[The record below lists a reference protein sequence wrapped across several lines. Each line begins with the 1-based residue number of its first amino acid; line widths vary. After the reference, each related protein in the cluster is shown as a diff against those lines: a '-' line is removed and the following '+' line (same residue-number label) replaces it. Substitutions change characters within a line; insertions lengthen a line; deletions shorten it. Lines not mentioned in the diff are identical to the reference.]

1 MFAPTER
8 PAAMTL
14 PRRHLLAAAG
24 ATLALSGGIL
34 RIAAAQPAP
43 GADPATAHPDP
54 RVRAAGHAIRAPNP
68 HNRQPWL
75 IELAGADR
83 VLLRCDLDRRLPET
97 DPFDRQILIG
107 LGGFLELY
115 RMALAEEGIGAE
127 VVPFPEGL
135 PGRRLDRRPVAAVTL
150 RPGAGQRDRLFAA
163 VPTRRSA
170 KQPYDLARVPDAAPL
185 AAALAE
191 PARFGFATDPA
202 RVAALRDIAIEGF
215 RIEAG
220 TPHTLQESVDL
231 MRLGRAEMAANP
243 DGIGLGGPEIEALV
257 ARGVLTREAFADRSG
272 QAFSM
277 MVGLTNSTIAATP
290 CFVWLTTRGN
300 GRAEQLAA
308 GRDWLRI
315 DLAANAA
322 GLGIHP
328 LSQGLQE
335 FPEMEPMHEAMRRA
349 TGVRPGERLQMFGRL
364 GHPAA
369 PGIRVAPRWPAES
382 RILRG

>member
-1 MFAPTER
+1 MR
-8 PAAMTL
+8 L

-24 ATLALSGGIL
+24 ATLALSGGLL
-34 RIAAAQPAP
+34 RVAAAQTAP

-75 IELAGADR
+75 LSLVGADE
-83 VLLRCDLDRRLPET
+83 VVLRCDLDRRLPDT

-127 VVPFPEGL
+127 IAPFPEGL
-135 PGRRLDRRPVAAVTL
+135 PGRRLDRRPIATIRL
-150 RPGAGQRDRLFAA
+150 RPGAGVRDPLFAA
-163 VPTRRSA
+163 VATRRSA
-170 KQPYDLARVPDAAPL
+170 KMPYDTARVPDP
-185 AAALAE
+185 AALAAVL
-191 PARFGFATDPA
+191 PDPSRFGAATDPA
-202 RVAALRDIAIEGF
+202 RVAALRDLAIAAF

-231 MRLGRAEMAANP
+231 MRLGAAEIAANP
-243 DGIGLGGPEIEALV
+243 DGIGIGGPQVEAML
-257 ARGVLTREAFADRSG
+257 ARGLLTRDAFADRGS
-272 QAFSM
+272 QAHAM
-277 MVGLTNSTIAATP
+277 MVQVTNAAIAATP
-290 CFVWLTTRGN
+290 CFVWTTTRGN
-300 GRAEQLAA
+300 GRVEQLSA
-308 GRDWLRI
+308 GRDWLRL

-328 LSQGLQE
+328 LSQALQE
-335 FPEMEPMHEAMRRA
+335 FPEMEPMHEAMRRE
-349 TGVRPGERLQMFGRL
+349 TGVAAGERLQMFGRL
-364 GHPAA
+364 GRPSW
-369 PGIRVAPRWPAES
+369 PGIRLAPRWPAES